1 MICVTER
8 AKREL
13 KGLLD
18 AKVDWP
24 GACLRLIDRGQGKLG
39 LGIDIEAQGDQVV
52 EYEDKKLL
60 VFAPELDSN
69 LKIITL
75 DIDDISD
82 EAELVIVEEIVK
94 QSSVT
99 GKINWLP
106 LSPALQ

>member
-1 MICVTER
+1 MICVTEP

-13 KGLLD
+13 KRLLD

-24 GACLRLIDRGQGKLG
+24 GKLG
-39 LGIDIEAQGDQVV
+39 LGIDIEAQDDQVV

-60 VFAPELDSN
+60 VFAPQLDSN

-75 DIDDISD
+75 DIDDTSD
-82 EAELVIVEEIVK
+82 EAELFIVEEIVK

-99 GKINWLP
+99 GKVNWWP
-106 LSPALQ
+106 LSPALLSR